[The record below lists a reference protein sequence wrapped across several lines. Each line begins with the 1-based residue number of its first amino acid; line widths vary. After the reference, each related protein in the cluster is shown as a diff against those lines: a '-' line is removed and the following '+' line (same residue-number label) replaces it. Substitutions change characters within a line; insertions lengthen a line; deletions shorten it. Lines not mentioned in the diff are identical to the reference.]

1 MIQRMQL
8 CLYLIVKI
16 LTFQMNNEI
25 VGGMLLDKVKRIK
38 ELTKQLNQYRDSYY
52 NNSVSEVSDQKY
64 DNLFDELKRLEE
76 ETNIVMANS
85 PTHTVGYE
93 VKSKLEK
100 VKHSHPMLSLD
111 KTKSVDDLKKFA
123 DNKDCLLMCKMD
135 GLSILL
141 SYENGKLIKAET
153 RGNGEI
159 GEDVTHNAKMFEN
172 IPLHID
178 YTGHLEVE
186 GEAIIT
192 YDDFEKIN
200 SKLLDNEKYK
210 NPRNLVSG
218 SVRQLD
224 SNIAAQRHIKFIAW
238 KIPTEKDYMLA
249 GFQDAKELG
258 FEIVPYILVKNFESH
273 YTEYIKYL
281 KNSAIKNGFPI
292 DGLVMIYN
300 DIEYGKSLGT
310 TGHHPKHSL
319 AFKFYDDIYPTKLI
333 DVEFTMGKT
342 GVLTPTAI
350 FKPVEIDGTIV
361 ERASLHNLSVMKK
374 LGIVSKYQE
383 VGVYKSNMIIPQI
396 DYAEKMENV
405 TVEDKIKIPDKCP
418 VCGMD
423 TNIIKDNDTEV
434 LICTNPDC
442 KGKLLG
448 KLSHFTSKNAI
459 NIDSLSEKT
468 LQKFIDLGWLTSFQ
482 DIYYLSKHK
491 DEMYKLDCLGKKS
504 VDKLLENI
512 EKSRNTT
519 LNRFIYGL
527 CIPLIGRTASKTIS
541 SFCKKI
547 AIRDLLEDIYVF
559 YNYGKFDANDLNGF
573 GEVMC
578 KSLNEYIAQKKKEII
593 ELSKEFTIK
602 SSIKEPDNM
611 TKNLTLSNKVFVIT
625 GSLNHYKNRNE
636 LINVIEQFGG
646 KVSGS
651 VSSKTSY
658 LINNNVT
665 STSGKNAK
673 AKQLNIPIISEEDF
687 INIIS

>member
-1 MIQRMQL
+1 M
-8 CLYLIVKI
+8 
-16 LTFQMNNEI
+16 
-25 VGGMLLDKVKRIK
+25 DKVIRIK

-52 NNSVSEVSDQKY
+52 NNSVSEVSDQEY
-64 DNLFDELKRLEE
+64 DNLFDELKGLEE

-93 VKSKLEK
+93 VKSKLAK

-111 KTKSVDDLKKFA
+111 KTKSIDDLKKFA

-159 GEDVTHNAKMFEN
+159 GEDVTHNAKVFEN

-200 SKLLDNEKYK
+200 SKLLENEKYK

-258 FEIVPYILVKNFESH
+258 FEIVPYILVKDFESN
-273 YTEYIKYL
+273 YSEYIKYL
-281 KNSAIKNGFPI
+281 KDSATKSGFPI

-319 AFKFYDDIYPTKLI
+319 AFKFYDDIYPTELI
-333 DVEFTMGKT
+333 NVEFTMGKT
-342 GVLTPTAI
+342 GILTPTAI
-350 FKPVEIDGTIV
+350 FEPVEINGTIV

-396 DYAEKMENV
+396 DYAEKIENI

-423 TNIIKDNDTEV
+423 TNIVKDNDTET

-448 KLSHFTSKNAI
+448 KLSHFVSKNAI
-459 NIDSLSEKT
+459 NIDGLSDQT
-468 LQKFIDLGWLTSFQ
+468 LQKFIDLRWLTSFQ
-482 DIYYLSKHK
+482 DIYHLSEHK
-491 DEMYKLDCLGKKS
+491 EEMYKLDGFGKKS
-504 VDKLLENI
+504 VDKLLESI

-519 LNRFIYGL
+519 LDRFIYGL

-578 KSLNEYIAQKKKEII
+578 KSLNDYITQKKKEII
-593 ELSKEFTIK
+593 KLSKEFNIESDIK
-602 SSIKEPDNM
+602 KPDNI

-687 INIIS
+687 IQLIS